1 MTTKK
6 PLAECMLLERVT
18 LTGISKAMLR
28 FLFQDRTPTYLA
40 ALIFVPVP
48 ILSYIKLLVAGHMM
62 RLISV
67 PTLLP
72 FKSSVSVEAARY

>member
-6 PLAECMLLERVT
+6 GLVAECVLLERVT
-18 LTGISKAMLR
+18 LTGISEAMFR

-48 ILSYIKLLVAGHMM
+48 ISFCRLSA
-62 RLISV
+62 
-67 PTLLP
+67 
-72 FKSSVSVEAARY
+72 FAD